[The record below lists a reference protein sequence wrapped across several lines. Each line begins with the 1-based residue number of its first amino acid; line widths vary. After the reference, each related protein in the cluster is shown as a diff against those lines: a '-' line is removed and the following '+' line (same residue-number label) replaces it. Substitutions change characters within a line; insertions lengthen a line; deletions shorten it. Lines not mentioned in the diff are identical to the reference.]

1 MTDAVTTT
9 ANSQG
14 NQDGSAAEWVGE
26 AAHRREHRA
35 ERPHPWTA
43 YSATYLLV
51 AVNVLVFALMFRWG
65 PIPGLIQQH
74 AWGSLLTAPFDIL
87 TLIRFGGS
95 DPFLVLHGGNFFG
108 IHGQWWRLLTATFV
122 HVTVLHLAINMWCL
136 WNLGLFGEPLLGKP
150 GLCAVYVLTG
160 VAGNMLSLAWSVF
173 TRTDAVVAGASGAVF
188 GIAGILIVL
197 LSNRGLVKD
206 DLTWEEVRGLRRQ
219 VILFAVANLLFGM
232 APGFLPAVNPSTLH
246 ALHVNPGAFPH
257 VDNTAHLGGF
267 GAGLL
272 LGLPLY
278 SRMVKGKRIYRAR
291 QRAAFSA
298 AALVLCLFGYAIAS
312 FALKQ

>member
-1 MTDAVTTT
+1 MTDAAST
-9 ANSQG
+9 AVIQQG
-14 NQDGSAAEWVGE
+14 TRDGSAAEWVGE
-26 AAHRREHRA
+26 AAHRRDHQA
-35 ERPHPWTA
+35 ERPPSWVA
-43 YSATYLLV
+43 YPATYLLV
-51 AVNVLVFALMFRWG
+51 AINVLVFAWMFRFG
-65 PIPGLIQQH
+65 PVPELIRHH
-74 AWGSLLTAPFDIL
+74 AWGSILTAPFDL
-87 TLIRFGGS
+87 LPLLRFGGS

-122 HVTVLHLAINMWCL
+122 HVTILHLAINMWCL

-173 TRTDAVVAGASGAVF
+173 TRTDAVVAGASGSVF

-206 DLTWEEVRGLRRQ
+206 DLTWGEIVGLRKQ
-219 VILFAVANLLFGM
+219 VILFAVANLLFGI
-232 APGFLPAVNPSTLH
+232 APDFLPAINPATLH
-246 ALHVNPGAFPH
+246 ALHVDPRTFPH

-267 GAGLL
+267 AAGLL
-272 LGLPLY
+272 LGMPLF
-278 SRMVKGKRIYRAR
+278 SRMVKGKRVYRAR

-298 AALVLCLFGYAIAS
+298 AALLLCLFGYAIAS